1 MRYWII
7 LLFTFCSLW
16 SLADGPVNIG
26 IKYGTNSSVMMTNFD
41 MVLNQNLQSDQI
53 NNHFAGAFLRLNAG
67 SVYAQPEVYFN
78 TKGGIIKPVNATEV
92 PIPSAT
98 TFNYQS
104 IDLPVLLGYKIINRD
119 LIKFRLSLGP
129 VFTFVTANSFYT
141 EISNLNVN
149 DLSKRYMG
157 WQIGAGL
164 DIWFITL
171 DARIENSSNILAP
184 ENQFVAKNRAYLL
197 SVGIKLF

>member
-1 MRYWII
+1 
-7 LLFTFCSLW
+7 
-16 SLADGPVNIG
+16 
-26 IKYGTNSSVMMTNFD
+26 MMTNFD

-119 LIKFRLSLGP
+119 LIKFRLCVGP

-141 EISNLNVN
+141 EIKDLNVT

-184 ENQFVAKNRAYLL
+184 ENQFIAKNRAYLL

>member
-78 TKGGIIKPVNATEV
+78 TKEV
-92 PIPSAT
+92 SLNRLTLPRYQYPRLQLLT
-98 TFNYQS
+98 T
-104 IDLPVLLGYKIINRD
+104 NR
-119 LIKFRLSLGP
+119 LTYP
-129 VFTFVTANSFYT
+129 YC
-141 EISNLNVN
+141 
-149 DLSKRYMG
+149 
-157 WQIGAGL
+157 
-164 DIWFITL
+164 
-171 DARIENSSNILAP
+171 
-184 ENQFVAKNRAYLL
+184 
-197 SVGIKLF
+197 

>member
-1 MRYWII
+1 MRYLII
-7 LLFTFCSLW
+7 LLFTFCSILTF
-16 SLADGPVNIG
+16 ADGPVNIG

-41 MVLNQNLQSDQI
+41 MVLNQNLHSDQI
-53 NNHFAGAFLRLNAG
+53 NNHFAGAFLRLNVG

-78 TKGGIIKPVNATEV
+78 TKGGIIKPVNINEIS
-92 PIPSAT
+92 IPSAT

-119 LIKFRLSLGP
+119 FIKLRLSIGP
-129 VFTFVTANSFYT
+129 VFTFVTTNSFYT

-171 DARIENSSNILAP
+171 DAHIENGSNILSP
-184 ENQFVAKNRAYLL
+184 ENQFIAKNRAYLL
-197 SVGIKLF
+197 SVGFKIF

>member
-7 LLFTFCSLW
+7 LLFTFSSLW

-67 SVYAQPEVYFN
+67 PVYAQPEVYFN
-78 TKGGIIKPVNATEV
+78 TKGGIIKPVNATEAQ
-92 PIPSAT
+92 IPSAT

-104 IDLPVLLGYKIINRD
+104 IDLPILLGYKIINRD
-119 LIKFRLSLGP
+119 LIKFRFCVGP

-149 DLSKRYMG
+149 DLSRRYMG

-184 ENQFVAKNRAYLL
+184 ENQFIAKNRAYLL